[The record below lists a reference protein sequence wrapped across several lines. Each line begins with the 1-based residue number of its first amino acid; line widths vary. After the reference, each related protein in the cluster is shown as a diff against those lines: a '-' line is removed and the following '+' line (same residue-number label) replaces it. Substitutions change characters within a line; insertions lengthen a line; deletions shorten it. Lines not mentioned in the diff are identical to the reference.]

1 MNPAVEQL
9 YADYLSLTNHDASA
23 AASLALA
30 DVFLKQPAPST
41 TSASGQLPSNRPL
54 TVPEL
59 ARLLRV
65 RQTKIRNWIRRGD
78 LRAINITEKSG
89 GRAEYRIRPEDLEA
103 FSLLRATQSLPV
115 NRQRPVRRRR
125 LPPVPHYD

>member
-9 YADYLSLTNHDASA
+9 YTDYLSLTDNDVSA

-30 DVFLKQPAPST
+30 DVLLKQPATTATTAT
-41 TSASGQLPSNRPL
+41 TSASPNRPL
-54 TVPEL
+54 TVPEV

-65 RQTKIRNWIRRGD
+65 RQTKVRNWIRRGD
-78 LRAINITEKSG
+78 LRGVNITEKCG

-103 FSLLRATQSLPV
+103 FSLLRATQSSSVP
-115 NRQRPVRRRR
+115 RQRPVLRRR
-125 LPPVPHYD
+125 LPPVPRYV